1 LNKKEDKDVMEIKKL
16 IDDLHKKHITDSESI
31 LDIEK
36 FQQARYE
43 ELMELTSTFNSVN
56 EAVNNIIE

>member
-1 LNKKEDKDVMEIKKL
+1 MNKKEDKDVMEIKKL
-16 IDDLHKKHITDSESI
+16 IDDLHKKQITDSESI